1 MPKENATV
9 LRLSDGTKNL
19 LTRMHFPEIPE
30 NATYVAFFDDGRA
43 QFFEDLSLPKFG
55 ATPLFVSMYTDVIL
69 EF

>member
-1 MPKENATV
+1 
-9 LRLSDGTKNL
+9 
-19 LTRMHFPEIPE
+19 MHFPEIPE